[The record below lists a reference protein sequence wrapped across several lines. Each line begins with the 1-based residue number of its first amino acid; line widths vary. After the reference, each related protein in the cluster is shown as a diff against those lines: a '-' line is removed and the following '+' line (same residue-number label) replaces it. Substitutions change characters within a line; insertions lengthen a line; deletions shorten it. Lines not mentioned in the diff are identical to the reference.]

1 MCSQI
6 PDTQS
11 WEGVFYSQDTEGWT
25 DSWGTLYAVKDR
37 FKTVVL
43 TKNEYSV
50 GRLPSCD
57 VVLSSENS
65 VCDRNSLTPESQD
78 HQKVHVGVKES
89 LLGTLS
95 KMHFKIKKDVCVVL
109 EDNSSNGTFI
119 NGTLIGKGKKTILQ
133 SNDQISLA
141 HPDYKVYVFIDK
153 KVYSN
158 NMEESAYP
166 DGVKDD
172 FVVSRSLG
180 KGAYGEVMLVF
191 QKKTFDR
198 FAMKVVKKRTL
209 NPTKDILMNE
219 VNILRSLDHPCVIK
233 IHNVVNSPES
243 VFIFLDYMEGGD
255 LFERVKSRGK
265 LKESETKWISYQ
277 ISKAVEYLHKQ
288 GIAHRDLKP
297 ENILL
302 SSNVDNPIIKITDFG
317 LSRFFNSQMVMQTVC
332 GTPSYVAPEILET
345 KGCGVYSNQVD
356 VWSMGVILYVC
367 LSGSLPFSS
376 ERQDMT
382 LGEQICSGSYSFP
395 VRYWKGVTKKAID
408 LVKKMMTVNP
418 KLRIKVNMILSQ
430 SWFQDRDL
438 EQLLSVTNLFK
449 NSGDEN
455 EPPPKRQCLDAL

>member
-6 PDTQS
+6 PDTQT

-25 DSWGTLYAVKDR
+25 DSWGTLYAVR
-37 FKTVVL
+37 NGFKTVVL

-57 VVLSSENS
+57 VVLSNENTM
-65 VCDRNSLTPESQD
+65 CERNSLTPESQD
-78 HQKVHVGVKES
+78 LQKICVGVKED
-89 LLGTLS
+89 LLATFS

-119 NGTLIGKGKKTILQ
+119 NGTLLGKGKKTILQ

-141 HPDYKVYVFIDK
+141 HPDYK
-153 KVYSN
+153 
-158 NMEESAYP
+158 
-166 DGVKDD
+166 VKDD

-255 LFERVKSRGK
+255 LFERVKSLGK

-302 SSNVDNPIIKITDFG
+302 SSDKKNPIIKITDFG
-317 LSRFFNSQMVMQTVC
+317 LSRFFNSQMVMKTVC

-395 VRYWKGVTKKAID
+395 ERYWRGVTKKAID

-418 KLRIKVNMILSQ
+418 KLRITVNMILSQ

-438 EQLLSVTNLFK
+438 EQRLEVTNLFE
-449 NSGDEN
+449 NRGDEN